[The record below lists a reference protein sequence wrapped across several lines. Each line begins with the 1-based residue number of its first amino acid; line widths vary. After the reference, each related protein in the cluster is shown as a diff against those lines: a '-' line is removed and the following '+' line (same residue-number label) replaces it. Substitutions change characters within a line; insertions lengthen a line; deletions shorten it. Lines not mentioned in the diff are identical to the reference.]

1 MSFEEI
7 RINIDGASKGNPG
20 RAGIGAVITGEDGKE
35 IKKFNQYIGITTN
48 NVAEYTALIY
58 ALQEALMMGARRVA
72 VFSDSE
78 LLVKQVSGEYMVK
91 DEDLKRLRKQFE
103 HLRGGFSGVRVEHVG
118 RENNKTADLLANQAI
133 EDSA

>member
-1 MSFEEI
+1 MSIEEV

-20 RAGIGAVITGEDGKE
+20 RAGIGAVICGPDGKE

-58 ALQEALMMGARRVA
+58 ALQEALMMRAQRVV

-78 LLVKQVSGEYMVK
+78 LLVKQISGEYMVK

-103 HLRGGFSGVRVEHVG
+103 HLCGGFQGVRVEHVG
-118 RENNKTADLLANQAI
+118 RENNKIADLLANQAV
-133 EDSA
+133 EDSV